1 MTFHHVQS
9 WVEQY
14 PKEHTISD
22 DKKAMFPT
30 ASRPALFAN
39 LKIRKDH
46 EFAGYVPAFR
56 LLYGKPARIFLVR
69 REGEFRMPR
78 LNPATAVDPGDCDD
92 AGPNDGAYVG
102 DLEITGAGETH
113 EDDLLITPETAA
125 EVDEAIRRWR
135 GWDQGCVLSV
145 FASVYPYHLA
155 CQLSRGMQE
164 TPRAADCCFCRRY
177 LPGSRPRAALQ

>member
-14 PKEHTISD
+14 PKDHTISD

-30 ASRPALFAN
+30 ASRPALFTN

-78 LNPATAVDPGDCDD
+78 LNHATAGDPGDCDD
-92 AGPNDGAYVG
+92 VGPNEHGAYVG
-102 DLEITGAGETH
+102 PGARPRDYG
-113 EDDLLITPETAA
+113 
-125 EVDEAIRRWR
+125 
-135 GWDQGCVLSV
+135 
-145 FASVYPYHLA
+145 
-155 CQLSRGMQE
+155 SRGD
-164 TPRAADCCFCRRY
+164 PR
-177 LPGSRPRAALQ
+177 G